1 MRSTQKFKFLGY
13 SRARGG
19 RRREAM
25 QPTLPC
31 ADPPRWGVL
40 WPAYSKHFEVLDR
53 LVQATLRHAN
63 DLQCVRLF
71 SILSDSNE
79 VTAFKQHYTE
89 SANSLT
95 LLSYEDVLRRKGYTM
110 SLAEFQ
116 KRMHNNS
123 HTCANCRKCIVSPGL
138 GNTARRS
145 IGGLKKIFGLLE
157 IHSLGMTH
165 GWILDAE
172 SLPFRTFSFARIFR
186 DAISKPRMVVM
197 NVSNPWVA
205 HQTAQRFNIH
215 MVDGS
220 CAHRVVGLSPS
231 PKGLDH
237 EFTYRST
244 DYWFYS
250 LEDLAAMIRYIES
263 KHKCTTQCFLDIYA
277 AIPANEYSLYAA
289 YMLHVAPIERRPE
302 AVVLPDALEPV
313 LHQMSPGS
321 KPQLKMNLDLSS
333 ALFGGCAH
341 NSDTSFL
348 SHEQRLHLLKSP
360 LFSWIQGWRFDFIG
374 HCQKDAEELIREA
387 SHITWA
393 TSNYMHQ
400 VNVSRRAH
408 GMELEQTLP
417 PSPLHAKPRIRM
429 TPAWMRSLPAPPP
442 APSSAT
448 LLPRHASKSSGE
460 PPALL
465 RNSGESPTLQQHV
478 QYKVVDASTI
488 TDARCSKVSL
498 PLQRFFG
505 DRLLNHSYCDGVVPT
520 LEGALWMGG
529 WHEPQVVYSILK
541 PMRATGA
548 FIDVGANAGLF
559 SLVALS
565 GNYNQVLSFE
575 PQPGCAD
582 EMLFTHTYNGAPAR
596 WRIYNVGVG
605 KTHQAFQV
613 PGEGCGMN
621 WQKTGK
627 GRSWVAQGI
636 PLSMIVSA
644 MDQAGPAYLK
654 IDCDGAEVSVVEAV
668 LDLLPGK
675 ETNGFAYLPE
685 MYVEVNPVDWRSF
698 GKSVEQGLS
707 VFRSLGNRYTEIYF
721 FSAMTSSCEGI
732 GLVSD
737 AGNNLTEPYL
747 FVSENHPP
755 PGMTR
760 WVGRFSRPQW
770 ILRVKDYEGL
780 LNRCVTHTRQLN
792 LWFAK

>member
-1 MRSTQKFKFLGY
+1 ML
-13 SRARGG
+13 
-19 RRREAM
+19 
-25 QPTLPC
+25 PTLPC

-40 WPAYSKHFEVLDR
+40 WPAYSNHFEVLDR

-79 VTAFKQHYTE
+79 VAAFKQHYTE

-110 SLAEFQ
+110 SLAKFQ
-116 KRMHNNS
+116 ERMHNKS

-172 SLPFRTFSFARIFR
+172 SLPFRPFSFARIFR

-205 HQTAQRFNIH
+205 HQTAQRSNIH
-215 MVDGS
+215 MIDGS
-220 CAHRVVGLSPS
+220 CAHRIVGLRPS
-231 PKGLDH
+231 PEGLDN

-250 LEDLAAMIRYIES
+250 LEDLAAMIKYIES
-263 KHKCTTQCFLDIYA
+263 KHKCTTQCFVDIYA
-277 AIPANEYSLYAA
+277 AIPANEYSMYAA
-289 YMLHVAPIERRPE
+289 YMLHVAPTERRPE

-313 LHQMSPGS
+313 LRQMSLGS
-321 KPQLKMNLDLSS
+321 EPRLKMNLDLSR

-374 HCQKDAEELIREA
+374 RCQTDAEKLIREA

-400 VNVSRRAH
+400 VNVSR
-408 GMELEQTLP
+408 
-417 PSPLHAKPRIRM
+417 
-429 TPAWMRSLPAPPP
+429 
-442 APSSAT
+442 
-448 LLPRHASKSSGE
+448 HASKSSGE
-460 PPALL
+460 PHALTVPRL
-465 RNSGESPTLQQHV
+465 LSRNNGESPTLQQHV

-565 GNYNQVLSFE
+565 GNYSQVLSFE

-685 MYVEVNPVDWRSF
+685 MYVEVNPLDWRSF
-698 GKSVEQGLS
+698 GKSAAQGLN
-707 VFRSLGNRYTEIYF
+707 VFRSLGSRYTEIYF

-737 AGNNLTEPYL
+737 AGHNLTEPYL

-755 PGMTR
+755 PGMAR

-770 ILRVKDYEGL
+770 ILRVKDYDGL